1 MEVTS
6 LKRESSEKSGDF
18 FYFGHNTRYIVL
30 LICTV
35 SLTLLVSNSLALNFT
50 VICMRKQPL
59 VSNSEPEYDG
69 SQRISRSVDANDFG
83 ATKNYSNESLLTV
96 PLDEKSAENSM
107 FSLSEQAA
115 LFSATAVGSFIGTLP
130 ITYLTS
136 NFGVRRMFT
145 GYGLLSALATLLT
158 PLSTVIG
165 FWTVFA
171 MRVIQ
176 GFGIATSFVAMG
188 AVSAAWSPLK
198 TSGMYVAWISCHLQF
213 GPMFTMPI
221 AGELC
226 ESKWGWESV
235 YYLQGVLTII
245 VFALFYYFYRDSPRF
260 QRNVSEKELTKIE
273 AGKAGIKTEKSDKET
288 KKVPYVAMLRDRVV
302 WGIIISSAAAQLGF
316 QLFQQYGPTYL
327 NKVLG
332 MNVEKT
338 GISAA
343 LPFALSCIVK
353 MLAGPLSDYVPMS
366 DKGRVILFASVS
378 QYAMAAC
385 FAALAILPASQIT
398 LLQVCFTGATVFSG
412 LNCVGV
418 VKCIQL
424 AARDLS
430 HVIYAWNTLLYSFI
444 VLLMPLFVSLVA
456 PENTME
462 QWGRIYVAV
471 SILVI
476 AATTLF
482 NFTAEVEPRH
492 WTGIPNKAQIF
503 CVEAGNIPEK
513 NEKPIFEN

>member
-1 MEVTS
+1 
-6 LKRESSEKSGDF
+6 
-18 FYFGHNTRYIVL
+18 
-30 LICTV
+30 
-35 SLTLLVSNSLALNFT
+35 
-50 VICMRKQPL
+50 MRKPPL
-59 VSNSEPEYDG
+59 VSDSELEYVDE
-69 SQRISRSVDANDFG
+69 SQRISRSAYANELG
-83 ATKNYSNESLLTV
+83 ATKNYQNESLLT
-96 PLDEKSAENSM
+96 DASYAKTAENPM

-115 LFSATAVGSFIGTLP
+115 LFSATAIGSFVGTLP

-221 AGELC
+221 AGEL
-226 ESKWGWESV
+226 V
-235 YYLQGVLTII
+235 II
-245 VFALFYYFYRDSPRF
+245 FINYFLYKK
-260 QRNVSEKELTKIE
+260 NVSEKELTKIE
-273 AGKAGIKTEKSDKET
+273 AGKAGIKTDKSDKKA
-288 KKVPYVAMLRDRVV
+288 KKVPYAAMLRDRVV

-316 QLFQQYGPTYL
+316 QLVQQYGPTYL

-385 FAALAILPASQIT
+385 FVALAILPASQIT
-398 LLQVCFTGATVFSG
+398 LLQVCFTSATVFSG

-444 VLLMPLFVSLVA
+444 VLLMPIFVSLAA

-471 SILVI
+471 SIMVI

-492 WTGIPNKAQIF
+492 WTGIANKAQIF

-513 NEKPIFEN
+513 NEKPVFEI